1 MIALTECTLETLD
14 HYNAVEVH
22 PIEEVNGDSEQVDKA
37 MIGRNPK
44 AHYYWA
50 VYLHLMEGGLE
61 WVADFS
67 TQEKAEIFAQGI
79 QFMLGAVIADKL
91 IVMR

>member
-14 HYNAVEVH
+14 RYNAVEVL
-22 PIEEVNGDSEQVDKA
+22 PIEED
-37 MIGRNPK
+37 
-44 AHYYWA
+44 YLWA
-50 VYLHLMEGGLE
+50 VYLHLIEGELE

-91 IVMR
+91 IVTR